1 MDAGHE
7 ARPPSTRRLLGPLH
21 MLRVRDLTVL
31 APGRQGSPGW
41 PGTQTRLLA
50 QNVQVT
56 GWRLCQGL
64 QTRVH
69 ILHAEAL
76 LRFSLPA
83 ASHDGVDI
91 RGAGARPLQLPALR
105 DALDCLRQGRDG
117 EESKLRVSGQE
128 GHGISQIVPDRL
140 NCMVPFKLPGSFLPR
155 PEKWG

>member
-1 MDAGHE
+1 MMDAGHE
-7 ARPPSTRRLLGPLH
+7 ARPPSTPRLLGPLH
-21 MLRVRDLTVL
+21 MLRVRDLNVV
-31 APGRQGSPGW
+31 APGHRGSPGW
-41 PGTQTRLLA
+41 PGTKTWLLA

-91 RGAGARPLQLPALR
+91 RRAGARPLQLPALR
-105 DALDCLRQGRDG
+105 DTLDRLRHGRD
-117 EESKLRVSGQE
+117 ER
-128 GHGISQIVPDRL
+128 RA
-140 NCMVPFKLPGSFLPR
+140 N
-155 PEKWG
+155 